1 MASSSQ
7 GDLWR
12 SKLAADL
19 VFQGLLSQQCPCW
32 VQPHWEDSSSHSP
45 IRKGSLSPKGQDRR
59 TYSLFVY
66 ILWTAAAS
74 KTVSVA
80 YLSQQVSFLPLVAGI
95 FPKQMCTVCWCQKHT
110 RVCKAVKELKES
122 IRLLGSH
129 PEREN

>member
-7 GDLWR
+7 GDLRR

-32 VQPHWEDSSSHSP
+32 AQPHWEDSSSHSP
-45 IRKGSLSPKGQDRR
+45 IRKGSLPPKGQDRR

-74 KTVSVA
+74 KTVPAA

-95 FPKQMCTVCWCQKHT
+95 FPKQMCTVCC
-110 RVCKAVKELKES
+110 CKAVKELKES
-122 IRLLGSH
+122 IRPLGSH